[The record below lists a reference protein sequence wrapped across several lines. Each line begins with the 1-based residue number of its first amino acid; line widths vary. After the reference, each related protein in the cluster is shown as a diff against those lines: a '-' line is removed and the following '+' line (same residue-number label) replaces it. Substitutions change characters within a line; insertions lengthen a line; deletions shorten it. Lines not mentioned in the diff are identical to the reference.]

1 MPDETILVVD
11 DSFEFARTVIN
22 YMLIPMGYR
31 TLHAADGKKGL
42 QMAIEYGPDLILLDM
57 NMPRMSGLETLTA
70 LRDADCKVPV
80 IFMTMHGSE
89 IIAVN
94 AFRLGVRDYLN
105 KPFSAAE
112 LQKVIDAAL
121 QESRLTREKEELARN
136 LLMAETIRH
145 TVVTLSHYINNN
157 LMTLTGGLELLASM
171 LAPDNTTGQQIIE
184 DSQRSTKRIGAV
196 LRVLQRITRAELA
209 TYHGQ
214 VKMIDIEQAL
224 RDELAAD
231 ES

>member
-22 YMLIPMGYR
+22 YMLTPMGYR
-31 TLHAADGKKGL
+31 TLHASDGKKGL
-42 QMAIEYGPDLILLDM
+42 QIALSHSPDLILLDM

-70 LRDADCKVPV
+70 LRQANCQAPV

-89 IIAVN
+89 IIAVS

-105 KPFSAAE
+105 KPFSAAD
-112 LQKVIDAAL
+112 LQRAIDAAL
-121 QESRLTREKEELARN
+121 QESRLTREKEDLARN
-136 LLMAETIRH
+136 LLVSETIRQ

-157 LMTLTGGLELLASM
+157 LMILSSSLELLADM
-171 LAPDNTTGQQIIE
+171 LPPENSATTQIIK
-184 DSQRSTKRIGAV
+184 DSKMGTKKIEAV
-196 LRVLQRITRAELA
+196 IRVLQRVSKAELT

-224 RDELAAD
+224 REELASD
-231 ES
+231 QL